1 LAQHAGAEG
10 WLVKPLGSFRL
21 KMASV
26 KLLSGGNMRDE
37 VTGSSK
43 AENAIDGFEPTVS
56 NHEDAA
62 DGLDQLDDEE
72 PVEAV

>member
-1 LAQHAGAEG
+1 
-10 WLVKPLGSFRL
+10 
-21 KMASV
+21 MASV